1 MEITRE
7 QLNER
12 LSWSLDQKIDHTLVT
27 IENALSYSD
36 NNAYVSFSGGKDSTI
51 LLYLAR
57 RIKPDI
63 KAVFFNTTNEF
74 PEIYQFI
81 KDSEGITT
89 INPNT
94 NLRKVIDKCGF
105 PLVSKEQAQYIREV
119 RSAKS
124 QKAIDKRMNG
134 WVNTKTG
141 EQTTLGKISNK
152 WQHLINAPFDVS
164 EKCCFYLKNNL
175 QLNLK
180 KKINCF
186 R

>member
-57 RIKPDI
+57 IIKPDI

-81 KDSEGITT
+81 KDSEGNAT
-89 INPNT
+89 IEAA
-94 NLRKVIDKCGF
+94 LEKEKSDKIEKIQREAF
-105 PLVSKEQAQYIREV
+105 EQDKQAKIAQAIVS
-119 RSAKS
+119 
-124 QKAIDKRMNG
+124 
-134 WVNTKTG
+134 
-141 EQTTLGKISNK
+141 
-152 WQHLINAPFDVS
+152 
-164 EKCCFYLKNNL
+164 
-175 QLNLK
+175 
-180 KKINCF
+180 
-186 R
+186 